1 MIFQEKTLELKS
13 SNNGNNRKVLD
24 RKEKIVMS
32 YIFVNC
38 ENGEKA
44 KTRLFSS
51 QEIVDVL
58 AKRKYVVSTSELNEI
73 MISLSKEGLIDFVQS
88 ESKKGSVF
96 CVSLK
101 EKGLLFKKDTQKERL
116 HASWIILRTALLA
129 VLSFVVGLLLRAIF

>member
-1 MIFQEKTLELKS
+1 MIFQEKPLELKS

-88 ESKKGSVF
+88 ESKKGIFRFLDPADESYTGTMGNIRIN
-96 CVSLK
+96 L
-101 EKGLLFKKDTQKERL
+101 
-116 HASWIILRTALLA
+116 IL
-129 VLSFVVGLLLRAIF
+129 

>member
-1 MIFQEKTLELKS
+1 M
-13 SNNGNNRKVLD
+13 LD

-32 YIFVNC
+32 YIFLKC
-38 ENGEKA
+38 ENDEKN

-51 QEIVDVL
+51 QEIVDLL

-73 MISLSKEGLIDFVQS
+73 MISLSKDGLIDFVSS

-96 CVSLK
+96 CISLK
-101 EKGLLFKKDTQKERL
+101 EKGLLFKKDSQKEKL

>member
-1 MIFQEKTLELKS
+1 MGIIEKCSTEKKKLLCHIFLLT
-13 SNNGNNRKVLD
+13 
-24 RKEKIVMS
+24 
-32 YIFVNC
+32 
-38 ENGEKA
+38 A